1 MTKAPCHVKSIE
13 GELSHIWE
21 SLEGSHKT
29 WASLFNIV
37 FYTKSAANTK
47 NFQWLL
53 DLISKKFP
61 CRSLFIREDPD
72 PSQEYLNVDVTAET
86 LGEGEMSVVCDQ
98 IFIEVAGS
106 EREKVP
112 FLILPHFL
120 PDLPMYVIWTQEP
133 DENDPILQVL
143 RKYASKL
150 VYDPG
155 FCGNLQ
161 RFSGELLKQMEDCN
175 HCGITDLCWILTS
188 GWREAFASTFQ
199 TQQRINELF
208 RARFIRIGY
217 NQGQHPCVSDEN
229 QALYF
234 QAWIA
239 AQFNWK
245 VSELE
250 RIEGNVRA
258 SYARFMYETVVLL
271 APENNPN
278 LAPGAIT
285 SIEIET
291 ENQAAH
297 FLFKRSSEGDKVKIW
312 ISSCDRCDIPYEI
325 FVSQGNLEHMVLSE
339 LFRKGVS
346 EQYRNVLR
354 LLYELHWHD

>member
-1 MTKAPCHVKSIE
+1 MNVQCPITSIE
-13 GELSHIWE
+13 KELSHIWE

-37 FYTKSAANTK
+37 FYTKSEPGKENYR
-47 NFQWLL
+47 WLL

-72 PSQEYLNVDVTAET
+72 PSQEYLKVNVAAET
-86 LGEGEMSVVCDQ
+86 LGEEDMSVVCDQ
-98 IFIEVAGS
+98 IFIEVAGK
-106 EREKVP
+106 EKEKVP

-120 PDLPMYVIWTQEP
+120 PDLPTYVIWTQEP
-133 DENDPILQVL
+133 VEDDPILNL
-143 RKYASKL
+143 LKKYATKL

-161 RFSGELLKQMEDCN
+161 RFSGELLKQMEDSH
-175 HCGITDLCWILTS
+175 HCGITDLCWILNS

-199 TQQRINELF
+199 TPQRINELF
-208 RARFIRIGY
+208 KARFIRIGY
-217 NQGQHPCVSDEN
+217 NQGPDHCISDEN

-258 SYARFMYETVVLL
+258 SYSRFMYETVVLL
-271 APENNPN
+271 APESNSN
-278 LAPGAIT
+278 LPYGAMT
-285 SIEIET
+285 SVEIDT
-291 ENQAAH
+291 ENHAAH
-297 FLFKRSSEGDKVKIW
+297 FLFKRSLEGDKVKIW
-312 ISSCDRCDIPYEI
+312 ISSSDCCDIPYEI
-325 FVSQGNLEHMVLSE
+325 FVSQGNLEHMVLGE
-339 LFRKGVS
+339 LFRKGIN